1 MVHLINRSSL
11 GLAPV
16 KAKLLS
22 LLCTGI
28 VSASLLIAQH
38 VHADTVT
45 NQPSADTTLFETYPD
60 NNLGATD
67 LTSGSTAA
75 LLRSR
80 ALIKFD
86 VAAVLPAGA
95 SVDSVTLI
103 LTSTRQPSG
112 GSPSNYRLFRILQP
126 WGEGN
131 KNGVHGAPAAPGE
144 ATWNDRFAFEAAG
157 SWSAPGAAAPGDF
170 APALGASVFINGEGH
185 FTFASTSNLVADVQ
199 FWLQHPAEN
208 YGWILIS
215 DAENLPQTVT
225 HFSSRE
231 DPSNAP
237 SLVIGFTPPSTAQ
250 PPKINRFAISTN
262 AFVLGFNALAQQS
275 YMVQYLSSLSTSD
288 WQTLTNIPAQ
298 SADSN
303 LVVTDP
309 IFSRQRFYRLL
320 AIPSR

>member
-75 LLRSR
+75 LLQSR

-86 VAAVLPAGA
+86 VAAVLPPGA

-112 GSPSNYRLFRILQP
+112 GSPSNYQLFRVLRA
-126 WGEGN
+126 WG
-131 KNGVHGAPAAPGE
+131 
-144 ATWNDRFAFEAAG
+144 
-157 SWSAPGAAAPGDF
+157 
-170 APALGASVFINGEGH
+170 
-185 FTFASTSNLVADVQ
+185 
-199 FWLQHPAEN
+199 
-208 YGWILIS
+208 
-215 DAENLPQTVT
+215 
-225 HFSSRE
+225 
-231 DPSNAP
+231 
-237 SLVIGFTPPSTAQ
+237 
-250 PPKINRFAISTN
+250 
-262 AFVLGFNALAQQS
+262 
-275 YMVQYLSSLSTSD
+275 
-288 WQTLTNIPAQ
+288 
-298 SADSN
+298 
-303 LVVTDP
+303 
-309 IFSRQRFYRLL
+309 
-320 AIPSR
+320 